1 MVLTLTLSCQTLL
14 MFFIIVL
21 TQWISNTTQEL
32 EDMLVDTQHFK
43 IEQKEVE
50 KAFLKIKV
58 NKSHGPDKIC
68 GRLLKS
74 CAVQLSHVFNYIFNM
89 SLKEQHV
96 PEILKGA
103 IIVPVPK
110 SSCPKTLSDFRPVAL
125 TSILMKTF
133 EKMVRAELLRKT
145 ECVLDPLQFAYR
157 PHRRVEDDTVTL
169 FNSILSHLEGPGSH
183 ARLLFVDFSS
193 AFNTIQP
200 HILTNRLLEQFD
212 VSKNLAGWILNF
224 LTCRTQRVRIN

>member
-1 MVLTLTLSCQTLL
+1 MGQT
-14 MFFIIVL
+14 
-21 TQWISNTTQEL
+21 
-32 EDMLVDTQHFK
+32 K
-43 IEQKEVE
+43 Y
-50 KAFLKIKV
+50 
-58 NKSHGPDKIC
+58 C
-68 GRLLKS
+68 GRRLKT
-74 CAVQLSHVFNYIFNM
+74 CAVQLSHVLNYIFNM
-89 SLKEQHV
+89 SLKAQHV
-96 PEILKGA
+96 PEIWKDA
-103 IIVPVPK
+103 VIVPVPK

-133 EKMVRAELLRKT
+133 EKMVRTELLRKT

-157 PHRRVEDDTVTL
+157 PHRGVEDATVTL

-212 VSKNLAGWILNF
+212 VSKILAGWILNF

>member
-1 MVLTLTLSCQTLL
+1 M
-14 MFFIIVL
+14 
-21 TQWISNTTQEL
+21 
-32 EDMLVDTQHFK
+32 
-43 IEQKEVE
+43 
-50 KAFLKIKV
+50 

-96 PEILKGA
+96 PEIWKDA
-103 IIVPVPK
+103 VIVPVPK

-133 EKMVRAELLRKT
+133 EKMVRTELLRKT

-157 PHRRVEDDTVTL
+157 PHRGVEDATVTL

-224 LTCRTQRVRIN
+224 LTCRTQRVRINGALSAHPLAPHRAVCFHLCFLFFIPTCVGASTKID